1 VTELVLAQG
10 YTFTH
15 LFLTVI
21 LAWIITA
28 FFYRRTFTS
37 LTRKRFFTI
46 LLFRLLS
53 IAVVVM
59 LLFRPMLQYTKEQ
72 TQKKSIVFAVDT
84 SSSMG
89 ISDSAGFSNTSVG
102 GEQEQSALRMEVR
115 LNQAKEKI
123 KNWSEKLNKDF
134 LLHLIEF
141 SDKATNLQDVSLAA
155 GLTAKGTSTSLSS
168 AVSGLTSVMDGKKK
182 VPAKEIEAFFL
193 FSDGQHNTV
202 RKPEEDAKTAGVPI
216 YAIGVGTGL
225 KSNSSFKD
233 VQATDIRIPERITL
247 KNKTRITAGIDA
259 VGLEGRTVKVILE
272 EDTSAATESKRGQ
285 KQEEAGS
292 ENPPAT
298 KSAPANEGTTP
309 PASESSVRKIG
320 EKELLL
326 DALDGA
332 QDVMFEFKPE
342 KVGRTL
348 YIVRVE
354 PLGDEAIKENN
365 ERQTAAMVVEPGIRV
380 FYIEGTQRAEYGAIT
395 ERFLSKDPDLEFCA
409 MVRNR
414 SNMFERRTNIDGLQL
429 KGLPS
434 DQETIDSFDV
444 FIIGDI
450 DSSFFKPE
458 IQEMIVK
465 RVNAGA
471 GLAMLG
477 GYHSLAPG
485 GYSGTPIGKILPVML
500 GNRPATSEEGQFSEP
515 FMPKLT
521 PDGIRNTV
529 FANISDFFPSS
540 LGNAKKEGL
549 LPLAG
554 CTRVL
559 APAAGATVLATC
571 PNVKVPAAGGGDIEM
586 PVLSFKPVGEGRAAV
601 FTADTTRRWQQ
612 VAKALNQESPFMQFW
627 GQFIR
632 FLASRESAVLK
643 EAGISAAVN
652 KAYFEPQETVAITA
666 TVKNAEG
673 EGTEKA
679 TVEGIAVRPD
689 GKEDKI
695 KLEPVA
701 GTPGKYSGNYE
712 PNSIG
717 QHGIKV
723 AAKIDALQLTAP
735 EKIIIDVG
743 RPNMEFDR
751 LDLNEDLM
759 TKIADVSGGR
769 YAHITTA
776 DFIIDQLN
784 RDVTKRNVVEQVP
797 LAPPFMFWLV
807 FVVLLTIEWVLRRK
821 YHLR

>member
-1 VTELVLAQG
+1 MTELVLAQG
-10 YTFTH
+10 YTLTH
-15 LFLTVI
+15 LTLTVF
-21 LAWIITA
+21 LGWAITSL
-28 FFYRRTFTS
+28 FYWRTFTS
-37 LTRKRFFTI
+37 LTRKRFITI
-46 LLFRLLS
+46 LFLRLLA
-53 IAVVVM
+53 IAVVIM
-59 LLFRPMLQYTKEQ
+59 LLFRPMLQYTHEQ

-89 ISDSAGFSNTSVG
+89 ISDSAGPANVPTSD
-102 GEQEQSALRMEVR
+102 GEEQTPARMEIR
-115 LNQAKEKI
+115 LNQVKEKI
-123 KNWSEKLNKDF
+123 TNWSEKLKKDF
-134 LLHLIEF
+134 LLHLIDF
-141 SDKATNLQDVSLAA
+141 SDKAVNLQDVALVA
-155 GLTAKGTSTSLSS
+155 GLNANGTSTSLSS
-168 AVSGLTSVMDGKKK
+168 AITAIPAVMDGKKK
-182 VPAKEIEAFFL
+182 VPTKEIEAVFL

-202 RKPEEDAKTAGVPI
+202 RKPEEDAKVAGVPI

-225 KSNSSFKD
+225 KSNSSFRD
-233 VQATDIRIPERITL
+233 VQVSDIRIPERITL
-247 KNKTRITAGIDA
+247 KNRTRITAGIDA

-272 EDTSAATESKRGQ
+272 EDTSMATEPQR
-285 KQEEAGS
+285 KQERER
-292 ENPPAT
+292 EPPTA
-298 KSAPANEGTTP
+298 SADAR
-309 PASESSVRKIG
+309 RKIG
-320 EKELLL
+320 EQNLLL

-414 SNMFERRTNIDGLQL
+414 SNMFERRTNIEDLQL

-444 FIIGDI
+444 FLIGDI
-450 DSSFFKPE
+450 HSSFFKPE

-477 GYHSLAPG
+477 GYNSLAPG
-485 GYSGTPIGKILPVML
+485 AYANTPIGKILPVML
-500 GNRPATSEEGQFSEP
+500 GNPPDIPEAGQFSEQ

-521 PDGIRNTV
+521 PDGVRSSI
-529 FANISDFFPSS
+529 FANIGDFFPST

-549 LPLAG
+549 MPLAG

-571 PNVKVPAAGGGDIEM
+571 PNVMVPSAGGGDIEM
-586 PVLSFKPVGEGRAAV
+586 PVLAYRPVGEGKAAV
-601 FTADTTRRWQQ
+601 FTGDTTRRWQQ
-612 VAKALNQESPFMQFW
+612 VAKALNQDSPFMQFW

-632 FLASRESAVLK
+632 FLASREGAVLK
-643 EAGISAAVN
+643 EAGVSAAVN
-652 KAYFEPQETVAITA
+652 KAYFEPQETIMVTA

-679 TVEGIAVRPD
+679 AVQGIAIRPD
-689 GKEDKI
+689 GDEDKI

-701 GTPGKYSGNYE
+701 GTPGRYIGNYE
-712 PNSIG
+712 PSAIG
-717 QHGIKV
+717 QHEIKV
-723 AAKIDALQLTAP
+723 SAKVDALSLDAP

-784 RDVTKRNVVEQVP
+784 REVMKRQVIVQVP
-797 LAPPFMFWLV
+797 LAPPFYFWLI
-807 FVVLLTIEWVLRRK
+807 FVVLLTCEWVLRRK
-821 YHLR
+821 YRLR